1 MMSVLALKIGL
12 SILLCLIF
20 LIVVSKKYI
29 VLSITKQN
37 QTAWFLLMVF
47 VLRILPFL
55 VVYVIFNVSPRS
67 DVPMFY
73 DAASSAK
80 QGLFVYRD
88 FESAYSPLFAYITAI
103 PLLVWNSPKAIA
115 LLMLLIEIF
124 ILWFTVSFK
133 KSHDSLYKS
142 LLYLLLPAP
151 FVLTVLGGQE
161 DIWMWGFG
169 LLSMWVWQ
177 KKSDELWL
185 GIVFGLALI
194 VTKALF
200 ILILPAIFFFVRH
213 KIRFV
218 IGLLIIGIPTLSIM
232 YYHSELLF
240 LTPIQQANDPRTP
253 NIWTIL
259 HPLTNGLIP
268 LGPKY
273 LNWIGLLSIL
283 VITIFATFKLR
294 KTTNYE
300 GYFPLMWT
308 LTYGVMMVIQ
318 QSSLSNYAFI
328 FLMPMLFSLIDLS
341 NRNTRTILLLF
352 NLVVVIQPPIWW
364 GLNMPLFH
372 HLSDLF
378 VPIHGIEYVLE
389 VSVIACL
396 VYLLNSSWQF
406 ARQVQNW

>member
-1 MMSVLALKIGL
+1 MSVLALKGGL
-12 SILLCLIF
+12 SLLLCLLF
-20 LIVVSKKYI
+20 VVAVRYKLLILK
-29 VLSITKQN
+29 LTNQN
-37 QTAWFLLMVF
+37 QTAWFWLL
-47 VLRILPFL
+47 VLGLRLIPFG
-55 VVYVIFNVSPRS
+55 VVYVVLNQSPRS

-73 DAASSAK
+73 EAASSAK

-88 FESAYSPLFAYITAI
+88 FESAYSPLFAYLTAI
-103 PLLVWNSPKAIA
+103 PLLVWNSPKAIV
-115 LLMLLIEIF
+115 LLMLFVEVMV
-124 ILWFTVSFK
+124 LWFTFRFQQS
-133 KSHDSLYKS
+133 SDSLLKT

-151 FVLTVLGGQE
+151 FVLIVLGGQE

-169 LLSMWVWQ
+169 LLSMWAWQ

-185 GIVFGLALI
+185 GIIFGMALI

-218 IGLLIIGIPTLSIM
+218 LGLLIIGIPTLVFM
-232 YYHSELLF
+232 YYYSELLF
-240 LTPIQQANDPRTP
+240 LSPIQQANDPRTP

-259 HPLTNGLIP
+259 HPLTNGFIP

-294 KTTNYE
+294 KSTIYE
-300 GYFPLMWT
+300 GFLPLMWT
-308 LTYGVMMVIQ
+308 LTYGVMMIVQ

-328 FLMPMLFSLIDLS
+328 FLMPMLFSLIDITD
-341 NRNTRTILLLF
+341 RNTRVILLLF
-352 NLVVVIQPPIWW
+352 NLAVVIQPPIWW

-378 VPIHGIEYVLE
+378 VPIHGVEYILE
-389 VSVIACL
+389 ITVIACL
-396 VYLLNSSWQF
+396 LYLLSSSWRL
-406 ARQVQNW
+406 ARQVKNV